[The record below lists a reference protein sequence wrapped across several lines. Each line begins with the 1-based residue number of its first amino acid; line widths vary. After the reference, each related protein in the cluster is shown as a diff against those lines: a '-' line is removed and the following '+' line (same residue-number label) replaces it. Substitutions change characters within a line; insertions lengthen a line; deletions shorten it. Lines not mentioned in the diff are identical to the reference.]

1 MAARQYTWDDAEK
14 IGVALSKRHPE
25 IEPLSA
31 TLSDIHRWVGAL
43 SDFNGDRTQFDQS
56 KLQAI
61 QRAWNTEF
69 LDRTQ

>member
-1 MAARQYTWDDAEK
+1 MASKQYTWDDAEK
-14 IGVALSKRHPE
+14 IGVALSKKYPE

-31 TLSDIHRWVGAL
+31 SLSDIHRWVGAL
-43 SDFNGDRTQFDQS
+43 SEFNDDPKGFDQQ
-56 KLQAI
+56 KLEAI

>member
-1 MAARQYTWDDAEK
+1 MANKPYTWEDPEM
-14 IGVALSKRHPE
+14 IGVALSKKHPE

-31 TLSDIHRWVGAL
+31 SLSDIHRWVATL
-43 SDFNGDRTQFDQS
+43 CAFSGDPPHFDQRE
-56 KLQAI
+56 LEAI